1 MKPIGIFDSGVGGL
15 TIFKEIR
22 RVFPHEEIVY
32 LGDTARLPYGTKSKQ
47 SVIHFCQENVKFLLS
62 QDVKV
67 IIVACNTASALAI
80 KELRKRFTIPIIGV
94 IKIGAKIAIEASA
107 NKKIGII
114 GTVATIKSKAYCK
127 ELAKL
132 DSQVET
138 HSKSCPMFVP
148 LVENGYEDH
157 QITDI
162 LVKECLQDFPQIDTL
177 ILGGQNRV
185 KFFLFDWGQ
194 TKQTSAFQG
203 KDFLG
208 VELKLGSVKLVIFAS
223 EDNLTKSFYYLFAA
237 NLGSE
242 KTMISSKNVVNI
254 FVGNLA
260 FF

>member
-177 ILGGQNRV
+177 ILGCTHYPVLKSSINRYFQNKV
-185 KFFLFDWGQ
+185 TLIDSGVAISQYLKTKIAPCSQKGLGGNHFFVTDNQENFLFLARKILEDPTIQ
-194 TKQTSAFQG
+194 
-203 KDFLG
+203 
-208 VELKLGSVKLVIFAS
+208 LKHVNLV
-223 EDNLTKSFYYLFAA
+223 
-237 NLGSE
+237 
-242 KTMISSKNVVNI
+242 
-254 FVGNLA
+254 
-260 FF
+260 